1 MDDTKSGMGWAGL
14 LLFFVVIWILFGSMF
29 NGGFGGNRA
38 FAAGEMVAG
47 GCNRVSNCEVEKQG
61 IIDTART
68 QYLIETSAHATQDI
82 ASANARAIMDQNS
95 RIYDAQQ
102 AAALFDAKMEIQSL
116 KSQIFTQAQ
125 TDAISRQLADCCCNI
140 NRRLD
145 HVECDMLK
153 RPNLFGIASTCSG
166 QIIPPVTSAS

>member
-29 NGGFGGNRA
+29 NGGWGGNRS
-38 FAAGEMVAG
+38 VADG
-47 GCNRVSNCEVEKQG
+47 GCNRVSNCEVEKQE
-61 IIDTART
+61 IIDSART
-68 QYLIETSAHATQDI
+68 QYLIEQTSRQTQDV
-82 ASANARAIMDQNS
+82 ANANGRMLQDQAN
-95 RIYDAQQ
+95 RIYEAQQ
-102 AAALFDAKMEIQSL
+102 AAALFDAKMKIQAL
-116 KSQIFTQAQ
+116 EGQIFTQAQ

-153 RPNLFGIASTCSG
+153 RPNLFGLAATCSG
-166 QIIPPVTSAS
+166 QVIPPVTSAS